1 MPKPHIAQSGL
12 LTGTMPGSV
21 PDLVPVD
28 FYPRLIAALVE
39 ARNTAGLRQ
48 QDVADRLGRPQSFVS
63 RYETFERRLDVADYA
78 AVARAIGADPVGLF
92 ANVLCEA
99 DANIR

>member
-1 MPKPHIAQSGL
+1 
-12 LTGTMPGSV
+12 MPGSV
-21 PDLVPVD
+21 PDLVSVN
-28 FYPRLIAALVE
+28 FYPSLIAALVE

-78 AVARAIGADPVGLF
+78 AVARAIGADPVELF
-92 ANVLCEA
+92 ARVLRVA
-99 DANIR
+99 GTDVR